1 MSIFDEL
8 LKPKTSQPAAQPSNS
23 EAQPDA
29 AVDDH
34 ASEGVFAESD
44 AGTDSGPAPFTS
56 PGSTEFQFESTG
68 NPEVDAILQQKQ
80 ADVARLLA
88 DARKASQAQPKPNRE
103 EEPKPDGADEQ
114 GKQKPIELPRN
125 LYENHF
131 RTQGSFPDDNAQ
143 NLAKTVPD
151 VALHAVDAVYR
162 PIIKEFQDTIAQ
174 LRTEMAELSGVKSE
188 WSNQQWRGV
197 RSAFGSAADAYKD
210 EAFALSRSKGIS
222 LHAALVE
229 LNPKFV
235 SSQQGARQQQQN
247 LDNPR
252 ALRSAIPANG
262 RSLNGGQSRQN
273 ESSQDDLEGQLSY
286 LKKQIFSEN
295 AQRRKGR

>member
-1 MSIFDEL
+1 MSIFDEF
-8 LKPKTSQPAAQPSNS
+8 LKPKTSQPATEQPQGQ
-23 EAQPDA
+23 EPEGVAEDLP
-29 AVDDH
+29 
-34 ASEGVFAESD
+34 SEGVFAESD
-44 AGTDSGPAPFTS
+44 AGTESDPAPFS
-56 PGSTEFQFESTG
+56 PPGDSGFQFESTG
-68 NPEVDAILQQKQ
+68 NPEVDAILQQKA

-88 DARKASQAQPKPNRE
+88 DARKAQSKPAPE
-103 EEPKPDGADEQ
+103 DDKEPEGADAQ

-162 PIIKEFQDTIAQ
+162 PIIQEFQNTIAQ
-174 LRTEMAELSGVKSE
+174 LRSEMAELSGVKSE

-210 EAFALSRSKGIS
+210 EAFKLSRSKGIS

-247 LDNPR
+247 LDHPR
-252 ALRSAIPANG
+252 ALRSAVPANG
-262 RSLNGGQSRQN
+262 RSLNGGQGRKS
-273 ESSQDDLEGQLSY
+273 EASQDDLESQLSF

>member
-8 LKPKTSQPAAQPSNS
+8 LKPAQPTNQGPSQDQP
-23 EAQPDA
+23 EAGGAPDP
-29 AVDDH
+29 
-34 ASEGVFAESD
+34 SEGTFVGEPNE
-44 AGTDSGPAPFTS
+44 TDEIPAPQETE
-56 PGSTEFQFESTG
+56 GSQEFQFESTG
-68 NPEVDAILQQKQ
+68 NPEVDAILQQKA
-80 ADVARLLA
+80 ADVAKLLA
-88 DARKASQAQPKPNRE
+88 DARAQTKAPPKPTSDDQE
-103 EEPKPDGADEQ
+103 QAGADKQ
-114 GKQKPIELPRN
+114 GQEQKPFELPRQ

-162 PIIKEFQDTIAQ
+162 PIIAEFQQTVKQ
-174 LRTEMAELSGVKSE
+174 LKAEMAELAGVKSE

-229 LNPKFV
+229 LNPSLV
-235 SSQQGARQQQQN
+235 RAPQQARQQQQAM
-247 LDNPR
+247 DNPR
-252 ALRSAIPANG
+252 ALRSAMPANG
-262 RSLNGGQSRQN
+262 RPLNGGQGQKEPSR
-273 ESSQDDLEGQLSY
+273 DDLQAQLDQ
-286 LKKQIFSEN
+286 LRRNN
-295 AQRRKGR
+295 ALHNARRRQ